1 MELDQPQPLYSNEAI
16 NLPGLQAFLDER
28 APYIG
33 KVWSV
38 SQFGGGFSNLTY
50 CLHTVGRDYVLRRPP
65 QGAAIQSAH
74 DMSREFRVLS
84 LLQGHYQPI
93 PTPILYCENT
103 EVIGAEF
110 YLMERLQGVIL
121 RPSNTPQ
128 MNLAPELLRQIAASV
143 VDNLVA
149 LHALDIEATGLAQL
163 GRPEGYVERQVEGW
177 IKRYRLAETDSISAM
192 NSVAKWIAEHLP
204 SSQQPTL
211 LHNDYK
217 YDNVL
222 LDPDDLT
229 QVRGVLDWEM
239 ATVGDPLMDV
249 GAMLAYWMETGDGET
264 ARHYN
269 ITWLPGQPTRQEVVD
284 HYARQSGRYLSGIM
298 FYYVFGLFKN
308 AVIAQQI
315 YARWKQGHSQDA
327 RFGRLL
333 PLVVELAERA
343 EKALHTGRL

>member
-1 MELDQPQPLYSNEAI
+1 MLDQPQPLYADNTI
-16 NLPGLQAFLDER
+16 DLPQLRAFLQEE
-28 APYIG
+28 APAID
-33 KVWSV
+33 KIWSV
-38 SQFGGGFSNLTY
+38 SQFTGGFSNLTY
-50 CLHTVGRDYVLRRPP
+50 CLHTAEKDYVLRRPP

-74 DMSREFRVLS
+74 DMAREFRVLT
-84 LLQGHYQPI
+84 LLQGHYQPV
-93 PTPILYCENT
+93 PVPVLYCENPAI
-103 EVIGAEF
+103 IGAPF
-110 YLMERLQGVIL
+110 YLMERLPGVIL

-128 MNLAPELLRQIAASV
+128 MNLAPALLRQIASSL

-177 IKRYRLAETDSISAM
+177 TKRYRLAETDSIPAM
-192 NSVAKWIAEHLP
+192 NNMAAWIAQHIP
-204 SSQQPTL
+204 VSQEPTL

-217 YDNVL
+217 FDNVI
-222 LDPDDLT
+222 LDPNDLT

-249 GAMLAYWMETGDGET
+249 GAMLAYWMEAGDGES

-269 ITWLPGQPTRQEVVD
+269 ITWLPGQPTRQEVAD

-315 YARWKQGHSQDA
+315 YARWKKGHSQDA

-343 EKALHTGRL
+343 EKTLNTGRL